1 MKPVGVSS
9 PVRCALHVCNNS
21 FRQTLSANSSVVS
34 SHHRARP
41 SVCRIR
47 CPHCVPLVIWAPIK
61 KPSQVREWWVWKPV
75 RRKADR
81 GERWIKK
88 LKVVK
93 PRERIRSSGPSSGP
107 ARTCRSWTSSRPEIN
122 RLDRFTQYEKSGWKA
137 NTVQLATFLNLKH
150 IYLDVFKGSLKDLAF
165 ISFGL
170 I

>member
-21 FRQTLSANSSVVS
+21 FRQTLSAISSVVS

-61 KPSQVREWWVWKPV
+61 KPSQV
-75 RRKADR
+75 
-81 GERWIKK
+81 
-88 LKVVK
+88 VK

-107 ARTCRSWTSSRPEIN
+107 AHTCRSWTSSRPEIS
-122 RLDRFTQYEKSGWKA
+122 RLDRFTQYEKSGLKA
-137 NTVQLATFLNLKH
+137 KTAKLATFLNLKH
-150 IYLDVFKGSLKDLAF
+150 IFFVVIKRIIEGPSFHNVWLNLMLKLLLRFPWDPSLM
-165 ISFGL
+165 
-170 I
+170 